1 MNRSELIKS
10 VEALLDGRTIIYPK
24 DKFLTAIDKFADL
37 LTESDA
43 GATVE
48 VSTKNTAGD
57 SVSRDIVVCVK
68 TYSLHV
74 ADIPAFRKFTE
85 YSDTIEISQS
95 KAERDKI
102 VAMFAFKNIFKT

>member
-57 SVSRDIVVCVK
+57 SVPRDIVVCVK
-68 TYSLHV
+68 TYSLNV
-74 ADIPAFRKFTE
+74 ADIPAFRKLTE
-85 YSDTIEISQS
+85 YSDTIGISQS
-95 KAERDKI
+95 DAERDKI
-102 VAMFAFKNIFKT
+102 VATFTFKNIFKT